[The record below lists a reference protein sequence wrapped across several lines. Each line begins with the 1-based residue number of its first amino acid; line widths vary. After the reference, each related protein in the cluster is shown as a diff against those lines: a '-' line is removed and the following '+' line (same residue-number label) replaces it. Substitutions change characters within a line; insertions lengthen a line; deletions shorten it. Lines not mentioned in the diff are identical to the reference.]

1 MTMDAISSKLIQE
14 RQSLVHRAEGVKQT
28 AFEDSQRDLNESE
41 RQSLGNFQSRIKA
54 IDEQLALTTADY
66 ALNAETASRIAQYAG
81 AQQLPNDGYKYRTA
95 GEVLFDVIHQGQDRD
110 ARERFQSVMR
120 AQTRAAE
127 HMGTSAEVTVPTA
140 GGMPGLV
147 VRPITGPVID
157 LAWGGMPLFQAL
169 NPQPATNPLG
179 WSRPRIIDP
188 FLDTA
193 AGPQA
198 GSKEKAELPSKHFD
212 VKADNV
218 DLITL
223 GNYLNVSIQLESFIA
238 GSLDIIISQL
248 NKRLSRGLETAAV
261 AELAKATKTITLAAD
276 ASAAAVLQA
285 IYDGAAAVFAA
296 TNALPTWLAMG
307 PLGWARMGGVSD
319 LAGRP
324 LFPTLN
330 PTNAAGQSS
339 VASFDGGV
347 AGIRTVITPGIKDT
361 TMYLGNGD
369 GIEAAVYRFP
379 MLQAIEPSVLGRQVA
394 VAASYGFY
402 RPPTTE
408 AVTGGSP
415 APAKFEAIV
424 KIAP

>member
-1 MTMDAISSKLIQE
+1 MDAISSKLIQE
-14 RQSLVHRAEGVKQT
+14 RQGLVHRAEGVKQT
-28 AFEDSQRDLNESE
+28 AYEDNQRDLVDSE
-41 RQSLGNFQSRIKA
+41 RATLGNIQQRIA
-54 IDEQLALTTADY
+54 SIDEQLALTTTDY
-66 ALNAETASRIAQYAG
+66 ALNAETAARIAQYAG
-81 AQQLPNDGYKYRTA
+81 AAVIPQEGYQYRTA
-95 GEVLFDVIHQGQDRD
+95 GEVLFDVLHQGSDRE

-127 HMGTSAEVTVPTA
+127 HMGTSAGVTVPTA

-147 VRPITGPVID
+147 VRPIQGPVID
-157 LAWGGMPLFQAL
+157 LAWRGMPMFQAL

-179 WSRPRIIDP
+179 WSRPRIVDP
-188 FLDTA
+188 YLDTA

-198 GSKEKAELPSKHFD
+198 GSLEKAELPSKHFE

-218 DLITL
+218 DLTTL

-238 GSLDIIISQL
+238 GSLDIIITQL
-248 NKRLSRGLETAAV
+248 NKRLSRGLEHAAV
-261 AELAKATKTITLAAD
+261 AELAKATKKITLAANATAD
-276 ASAAAVLQA
+276 LVLKA
-285 IYDGAAAVFAA
+285 IYDGAAAVFTA
-296 TNALPTWLAMG
+296 TQALPTWLAMG

-330 PTNAAGQSS
+330 PTNAPGTSS
-339 VASFDGGV
+339 ASAMGSDI
-347 AGIRTVITPGIKDT
+347 AGIRTVITPGITDT
-361 TMYLGNGD
+361 TMYMGNGE

-408 AVTGGSP
+408 AGPSDTP
-415 APAKFEAIV
+415 PAKYEAV
-424 KIAP
+424 VVIAP

>member
-1 MTMDAISSKLIQE
+1 MDAISSKLINE
-14 RQSLVHRAEGVKQT
+14 RQGLIQRAEGIKQG
-28 AFEDSQRDLNESE
+28 AYEDNQRDLVDSE
-41 RQSLGNFQSRIKA
+41 RQALGNIQQRIRG
-54 IDEQLALTTADY
+54 IDEQLTLTTTDY
-66 ALNAETASRIAQYAG
+66 QLNAETAARIAQFSG
-81 AQQLPNDGYKYRTA
+81 QQQLPQEGYQYRTA
-95 GEVLFDVIHQGQDRD
+95 GEVLWDCLHQGADRA
-110 ARERFQSVMR
+110 ARERFQSVMQ

-127 HMGTSAEVTVPTA
+127 HMGTDAGVTVAVA

-147 VRPITGPVID
+147 IRPIQGPVID
-157 LAWGGMPLFQAL
+157 LAWRGMPLFQAL
-169 NPQPATNPLG
+169 NPVPATNPLG

-188 FLDTA
+188 YLDTA

-198 GSKEKAELPSKHFD
+198 NAKEKAELPSKHFD

-218 DLITL
+218 DLTTL

-238 GSLDIIISQL
+238 GSLDIIVGQL
-248 NKRLSRGLETAAV
+248 NKRLSRGLEHAAV

-276 ASAAAVLQA
+276 ADASAVLSA
-285 IYDGAAAVFAA
+285 IYEAAAAVFTA

-324 LFPTLN
+324 LFPSIA
-330 PTNAAGQSS
+330 PTNAPGTSTAT
-339 VASFDGGV
+339 SFDGTV
-347 AGIRTVITPGIKDT
+347 AGLRTVITPGITDT
-361 TMYLGNGD
+361 TMYMGNGE

-379 MLQAIEPSVLGRQVA
+379 MLQAVEPSVLGRQVA

-408 AVTGGSP
+408 AGAGNVPP
-415 APAKFEAIV
+415 AAYEAIV

>member
-1 MTMDAISSKLIQE
+1 
-14 RQSLVHRAEGVKQT
+14 
-28 AFEDSQRDLNESE
+28 
-41 RQSLGNFQSRIKA
+41 
-54 IDEQLALTTADY
+54 
-66 ALNAETASRIAQYAG
+66 
-81 AQQLPNDGYKYRTA
+81 
-95 GEVLFDVIHQGQDRD
+95 
-110 ARERFQSVMR
+110 
-120 AQTRAAE
+120 
-127 HMGTSAEVTVPTA
+127 
-140 GGMPGLV
+140 
-147 VRPITGPVID
+147 
-157 LAWGGMPLFQAL
+157 MPLFQAL

-179 WSRPRIIDP
+179 WSRPRIVDP
-188 FLDTA
+188 YLDTA

-198 GSKEKAELPSKHFD
+198 GEKEKAELPSKHFE

-218 DLITL
+218 DLTTL

-238 GSLDIIISQL
+238 GSLDIVISQL
-248 NKRLSRGLETAAV
+248 NKRLSRGLEKASV

-276 ASAAAVLQA
+276 ADAVLQA
-285 IYDGAAAVFAA
+285 ICDGAAAVFAA
-296 TNALPTWLAMG
+296 TNALPAWLAMG

-330 PTNAAGQSS
+330 PTNAAGQLS
-339 VASFDGGV
+339 VGSFDGGV
-347 AGIRTVITPGIKDT
+347 AGIRTVITPGITDT

-379 MLQAIEPSVLGRQVA
+379 MLQAIEPSVMGRQVA

-408 AVTGGSP
+408 AGAGDVPP
-415 APAKFEAIV
+415 AAYEAIV

>member
-14 RQSLVHRAEGVKQT
+14 RQALVHRAEGVKQT
-28 AFEDSQRDLNESE
+28 AFEDNGRDLNESE
-41 RQSLGNFQSRIKA
+41 RQSLGNFQQRIKA
-54 IDEQLALTTADY
+54 IDEQLTLTTTDY
-66 ALNAETASRIAQYAG
+66 ALNAETAARIAQYAG
-81 AQQLPNDGYKYRTA
+81 AQAIPNDGYQYRTA
-95 GEVLFDVIHQGQDRD
+95 GEVLFDVIHQGSDRD

-127 HMGTSAEVTVPTA
+127 HMGTTAEVTVPTA

-147 VRPITGPVID
+147 VRPIQGPVID

-179 WSRPRIIDP
+179 WSRPRIVDP
-188 FLDTA
+188 YLDTA

-198 GSKEKAELPSKHFD
+198 GGKEKAELPSKHFE

-218 DLITL
+218 DLTTL

-248 NKRLSRGLETAAV
+248 NKRLSRGLEHAAV

-276 ASAAAVLQA
+276 ATSTEVLNA
-285 IYDGAAAVFAA
+285 IYQGAAAVFSA
-296 TNALPTWLAMG
+296 TQALPSWLAMG

-330 PTNAAGQSS
+330 PTNAAGTQS
-339 VASFDGGV
+339 VGSFDGGV
-347 AGIRTVITPGIKDT
+347 AGIRTIITPGITDT
-361 TMYLGNGD
+361 TMYLGNGE

-408 AVTGGSP
+408 ADPSGTP
-415 APAKFEAIV
+415 AALHEAIV